1 MARKQQAAPAVPET
15 AVPEPDPIDAASPDD
30 LQEHESQAQEPNSK
44 RRRGGGDNTTT
55 TKATATTSEF

>member
-44 RRRGGGDNTTT
+44 RRRGDDTT